1 MQLLSV
7 SASQV
12 KEVIYQGKTV
22 RTGIFKDPVPERVMV
37 RRLNIDGDD
46 QADRNVHGGFD
57 MAVYAYPVEHYAFW
71 ERELGRE
78 AFPHGQFGENLA
90 ASGMSEDT
98 VRVGDICRMTPLRP
112 RPAWHAVGGL
122 A

>member
-1 MQLLSV
+1 
-7 SASQV
+7 
-12 KEVIYQGKTV
+12 
-22 RTGIFKDPVPERVMV
+22 MV

>member
-1 MQLLSV
+1 MPGWPAGARKDRKNGDLQGP
-7 SASQV
+7 SA
-12 KEVIYQGKTV
+12 GA
-22 RTGIFKDPVPERVMV
+22 R
-37 RRLNIDGDD
+37 
-46 QADRNVHGGFD
+46 HGPP
-57 MAVYAYPVEHYAFW
+57 VYAYPVEYYAFW

-112 RPAWHAVGGL
+112 RPASHAVGGL